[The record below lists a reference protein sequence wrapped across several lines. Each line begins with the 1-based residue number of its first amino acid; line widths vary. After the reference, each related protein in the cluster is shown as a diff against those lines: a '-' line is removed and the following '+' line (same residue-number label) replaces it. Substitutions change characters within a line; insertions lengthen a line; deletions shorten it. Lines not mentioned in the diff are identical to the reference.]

1 MESIEYEAFEKK
13 LKYYMNQVSNEA
25 QVIAITNRSAEEA
38 VVMLSK
44 KEYDAMYETLRI
56 LSNEYLHEKIRK
68 GDSQF
73 KAKQFT
79 LHELIIEE

>member
-1 MESIEYEAFEKK
+1 MESIECKAFEKK
-13 LKYYMNQVSNEA
+13 LKYYMNQVNNEA
-25 QVIAITNRSAEEA
+25 QVIAITNGNAEDA

-44 KEYDAMYETLRI
+44 KEYDAMYETLRV

-68 GDSQF
+68 GDNQF

-79 LHELIIEE
+79 IRELISED